1 MRHRVRTTDLELGMF
16 LHSLEGPWLEHPFW
30 RSRFLLTSSDQL
42 QKLRASGIDWAMIDD
57 RKGKGLPEIV
67 PEAIPEK
74 TESAHV
80 KKSGRR
86 RETPQPVP
94 RRSNIMPPP
103 QPEIRRLS
111 GRERASA
118 VRKASTVIKHSRT
131 AVMSLFDDAR
141 LGNSVKSE
149 KMAPL
154 VDKIADS
161 VDIDPT
167 IILNM
172 ARLKTKDEYTYLHS
186 VAVSALMINLG
197 RKLNVPE
204 DQIHDIGMAG
214 LLHDVGKTAIPD
226 DILMKPGK
234 LDEAEWTTVR
244 NHPER
249 GHQILSASEGVCDIA
264 LEVCLRHHEKMDG
277 TGYPGRLS
285 ADNLSLFTRMSA
297 ICDVYDALTSQ
308 RAYNK
313 PLSASRA
320 LAKMQSWSGHFDQLV
335 LRDFADS
342 LGILPAG
349 TLVRMDEDELAVV
362 IGESPKD
369 YAAPIVRCFHSL
381 DTGKAIKPKVIDT
394 GRKRARS
401 VLAVEDPEDFGF
413 ADWSAMS
420 KDMLAI

>member
-1 MRHRVRTTDLELGMF
+1 MRHRIRTSDLELGMF

-42 QKLRASGIDWAMIDD
+42 EKIRSSGISWATIDD
-57 RKGKGLPEIV
+57 KKGKGLSES
-67 PEAIPEK
+67 ASAKTPEK
-74 TESAHV
+74 PEPERS
-80 KKSGRR
+80 RR
-86 RETPQPVP
+86 KTVRHDPSPVIA
-94 RRSNIMPPP
+94 RRSNIMPAP

-131 AVMSLFDDAR
+131 AVMSLFEDAR

-186 VAVSALMINLG
+186 VAVSALMINLA
-197 RKLNVPE
+197 RKLKLPE

-234 LDEAEWTTVR
+234 LDDAEWTTVR

-320 LAKMQSWSGHFDQLV
+320 LAKMQGWSGHFDQLV
-335 LRDFADS
+335 LRDFVDS

-349 TLVRMDEDELAVV
+349 TLVRMDEDELAIV
-362 IGESPKD
+362 IGESSKD
-369 YAAPIVRCFHSL
+369 YSAPVVRCFHSL

-394 GRKRARS
+394 GRKRSRS
-401 VLAVEDPEDFGF
+401 ILAVENPEDLGF
-413 ADWSAMS
+413 ADWTAMS
-420 KDMLAI
+420 RNLLAM